1 VVPTVRRTLASLAA
15 WTAGASV
22 AVGVGVLALSLIDNG
37 LASGA
42 VQPVP
47 IDGPIVA
54 APPSPTPPASPS
66 APSGEVAP
74 VPSDRPSPSQAPT
87 AGPLRQLASTG
98 GTAIA
103 RCTQDGL
110 AYLVSWSPAQGYEA
124 DDVRRG
130 PNRVVSVT
138 FAADAQRVWL
148 GIHCV
153 AGIPERVPGDHH
165 DQ

>member
-15 WTAGASV
+15 WTAGAGV

-47 IDGPIVA
+47 IDGPVAA
-54 APPSPTPPASPS
+54 APPSPSPS
-66 APSGEVAP
+66 ASLSQPSGEAAP
-74 VPSDRPSPSQAPT
+74 VPSSAPSPSAT

-103 RCTQDGL
+103 RCTPDGL
-110 AYLVSWSPAQGYEA
+110 AYLVSWSPGQGYEA
-124 DDVRRG
+124 DDVHRG
-130 PNRVVSVT
+130 PGRIVSVAFT
-138 FAADAQRVWL
+138 AGTQRVWL

-165 DQ
+165 DE